1 MTQQE
6 LKKIFVEEIE
16 KYTSANNF
24 LDRENKTENAFIA
37 RKLYYSMLHIMKTNS
52 NIPYSKF
59 HITDKYGMVNSWD
72 YYKHHKEFRPKVIE
86 IADIISERIK
96 NGYK

>member
-16 KYTSANNF
+16 KYTSTNNI
-24 LDRENKTENAFIA
+24 LDKENKTENAFIA

-59 HITDKYGMVNSWD
+59 NITDKYGMMNSWD
-72 YYKHHKEFRPKVIE
+72 YSKHHKEFRPKIIE

>member
-16 KYTSANNF
+16 KYTSTNNI
-24 LDRENKTENAFIA
+24 LDKENKTENAFIA

-59 HITDKYGMVNSWD
+59 HITDKYGMMNSWE
-72 YYKHHKEFRPKVIE
+72 YSKHHKEFRLKVIE

-96 NGYK
+96 NGDK